1 MKFRTMLFFIIS
13 FFLVANNIFPVFAM
27 AGQRLKRRSIS
38 PLSSHLIVATY
49 TSLIE
54 ITTASAPLFP
64 SNTPANEAR
73 GPWFSIS
80 SSFMALPPHTV
91 VSFYP

>member
-54 ITTASAPLFP
+54 ITTAFAKWTLRESSLRLQETALQIM
-64 SNTPANEAR
+64 R
-73 GPWFSIS
+73 GT
-80 SSFMALPPHTV
+80 LGRQECLLRL
-91 VSFYP
+91 Y

>member
-1 MKFRTMLFFIIS
+1 MKFRTMPFFIIS

-27 AGQRLKRRSIS
+27 EGQRLKRRSIS

-54 ITTASAPLFP
+54 ITTAFAKW
-64 SNTPANEAR
+64 TPRESSLRLRETALQIMR
-73 GPWFSIS
+73 GT
-80 SSFMALPPHTV
+80 LGRQECLLRL
-91 VSFYP
+91 Y

>member
-1 MKFRTMLFFIIS
+1 MKFWTMLFFIIS

-54 ITTASAPLFP
+54 ITTAFAKWTRRESSLRLRETALQIM
-64 SNTPANEAR
+64 R
-73 GPWFSIS
+73 GT
-80 SSFMALPPHTV
+80 MGRQECLLRL
-91 VSFYP
+91 Y

>member
-38 PLSSHLIVATY
+38 QLASPLIVATY

-54 ITTASAPLFP
+54 TTTASAKW
-64 SNTPANEAR
+64 TPRESLLRLREPALQIMTET
-73 GPWFSIS
+73 
-80 SSFMALPPHTV
+80 MALRPKPA
-91 VSFYP
+91 

>member
-54 ITTASAPLFP
+54 ITTAFAKWPPRESSLRWRETALQIM
-64 SNTPANEAR
+64 R
-73 GPWFSIS
+73 GTIGRQEC
-80 SSFMALPPHTV
+80 LLRL
-91 VSFYP
+91 Y